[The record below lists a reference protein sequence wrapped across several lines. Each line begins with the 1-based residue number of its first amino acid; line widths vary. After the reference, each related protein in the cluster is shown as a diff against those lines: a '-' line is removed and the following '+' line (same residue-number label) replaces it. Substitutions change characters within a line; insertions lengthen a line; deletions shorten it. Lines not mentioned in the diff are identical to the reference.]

1 MSPNRL
7 IPSPPTVKVVDE
19 ELPMKQGIVTI
30 LGSDCERSKAK
41 SIRRT
46 LSADMSSK
54 KWLQQNGFFS
64 PVKKISCSSSSSS
77 ESEEEYEKI
86 PGQDDVWRSIQAEKE
101 RNEGRKTAEISV
113 WGSILTQKSESSCL
127 PPPYVHPLVKRSASS
142 LSEKSL
148 EICTESLGS
157 ETGSDIFSSYSLSDG
172 DEDKERERAVRE
184 ECSKELNPF
193 PGLHVAKY
201 KKSPARPFPPPLPS
215 IAGGDGASLHMQA
228 HRENG
233 RLVVEAVSVPPRN
246 YFHAQRQDGRLV
258 LTLIHATPSS
268 KENRVQEF
276 EKVFDNMEEV
286 DEDVPPE
293 EERFDDGDDGGLE
306 DEYAEEEKFK
316 EEEFM
321 VEQNSRSLPNGMISV
336 HKTGLVMKKLMAIG
350 NKNPTWSKNFNQDD
364 QVMTEDFPIPQ
375 SLPAPPRVARL
386 IPPPSPPA
394 AALFNVYEYFWR
406 NKTSV
411 SSGGSFITTPQSIHL
426 KHKQVN
432 TAAAAATK
440 VAENQE
446 LVVTKGNKTEYF
458 VPYIRGC
465 KESRRSLLIWEPYC
479 IATS

>member
-19 ELPMKQGIVTI
+19 EVPMKQGIVTI

-64 PVKKISCSSSSSS
+64 PVKKMSCSSSSSS

-101 RNEGRKTAEISV
+101 RTEGRKPAEISV

-127 PPPYVHPLVKRSASS
+127 PPPYVHPLVKRSTSS

-157 ETGSDIFSSYSLSDG
+157 ETGSDCFSSYSLSDG

-184 ECSKELNPF
+184 ESSKELNPF
-193 PGLHVAKY
+193 PGSHVAKY

-215 IAGGDGASLHMQA
+215 IAGGNGASIHMQA

-246 YFHAQRQDGRLV
+246 NFHAQRQDGRLV
-258 LTLIHATPSS
+258 LTLINTTPSS

-293 EERFDDGDDGGLE
+293 EERFEDGDDGGLE
-306 DEYAEEEKFK
+306 DEYVAEEKFK
-316 EEEFM
+316 EEAFV

-350 NKNPTWSKNFNQDD
+350 NKNPTWSKNFNHDD
-364 QVMTEDFPIPQ
+364 QVMTEEFPIPQ
-375 SLPAPPRVARL
+375 SLPPPPRVARL
-386 IPPPSPPA
+386 IPPPPPPPA
-394 AALFNVYEYFWR
+394 ASFNVYEYFWR
-406 NKTSV
+406 NKTAV
-411 SSGGSFITTPQSIHL
+411 SSGGSFITTPQSTHL
-426 KHKQVN
+426 N
-432 TAAAAATK
+432 TAAATTK

-446 LVVTKGNKTEYF
+446 LVVMKGNKTEYF

>member
-7 IPSPPTVKVVDE
+7 IPSPPVKVVDE
-19 ELPMKQGIVTI
+19 QVPMKQGIVTI

-64 PVKKISCSSSSSS
+64 PVKKMISCSSSSSSSSSS

-101 RNEGRKTAEISV
+101 RNEGRKTAEIGVV
-113 WGSILTQKSESSCL
+113 WSSILTQKSESSCL

-157 ETGSDIFSSYSLSDG
+157 ETGSDCFSSYTLSDG
-172 DEDKERERAVRE
+172 DEERVVRE
-184 ECSKELNPF
+184 EDCSKELNPF
-193 PGLHVAKY
+193 PGSHVAKY
-201 KKSPARPFPPPLPS
+201 KKSPARSFPPPLPS

-246 YFHAQRQDGRLV
+246 NFHAQRRDGRLV
-258 LTLIHATPSS
+258 LTLIHTTTPSS
-268 KENRVQEF
+268 KENSVQEF

-293 EERFDDGDDGGLE
+293 EERFDDGGLE
-306 DEYAEEEKFK
+306 EEYAAEEKFV
-316 EEEFM
+316 

-350 NKNPTWSKNFNQDD
+350 NKNPTTWSKNFNQDD
-364 QVMTEDFPIPQ
+364 DQVMTEEFPIPQ
-375 SLPAPPRVARL
+375 SLPPPPRVARL
-386 IPPPSPPA
+386 IPPPTPPA
-394 AALFNVYEYFWR
+394 AASFNVYEYFWR
-406 NKTSV
+406 NKTTTSD
-411 SSGGSFITTPQSIHL
+411 GGSFITTPQPTHL
-426 KHKQVN
+426 KNKHLN
-432 TAAAAATK
+432 TTIAAAK

-446 LVVTKGNKTEYF
+446 LVEIKGNKTEYF